1 MRMGKR
7 VAAAISVLVAF
18 VLVVCVAGCSSSKKK
33 SSSSDSSAQTEQKTE
48 EQSESTKTKEETA
61 EAEKD
66 QKAEQAEKAEKK
78 EEPKAESKYAVTIDS
93 AKVGEDYS
101 HNPCVFVTYTF
112 TNVSDDEPTSFM
124 TALHA
129 EVYQNGVQ
137 CETAFADTDGGGNS
151 MTKVRAGSSIEVTS
165 AYELQ
170 DTTSD
175 VEVEVG
181 ELFSWDNT
189 KLATKSFQIA

>member
-1 MRMGKR
+1 MKKILALLL
-7 VAAAISVLVAF
+7 VLTLAFSLAACGA
-18 VLVVCVAGCSSSKKK
+18 
-33 SSSSDSSAQTEQKTE
+33 
-48 EQSESTKTKEETA
+48 
-61 EAEKD
+61 
-66 QKAEQAEKAEKK
+66 KK

>member
-18 VLVVCVAGCSSSKKK
+18 ALVVCVAGCSSSKKK

-48 EQSESTKTKEETA
+48 EQSESSKTKEEPA
-61 EAEKD
+61 
-66 QKAEQAEKAEKK
+66 KAEQAEKAEKK

-170 DTTSD
+170 DTSSD

>member
-18 VLVVCVAGCSSSKKK
+18 ALVVCVAGCSSSKRK

-48 EQSESTKTKEETA
+48 EQSESSKTKEEPA
-61 EAEKD
+61 
-66 QKAEQAEKAEKK
+66 KAEQAEKAEKK